1 MEGENSNM
9 SEMPLVP
16 GPKEARFPHLRHAG
30 PTATSGPYQ
39 HRQHRARHDYFR
51 WAVTAPGIGD
61 RLNHDDH
68 ENRSRS
74 SACARCASHA
84 LPHHHS
90 PINSPPSSSTP
101 VLAEPDE
108 RTTAD
113 HGRSNGEPSIT
124 IFKGCSAN
132 HRK

>member
-1 MEGENSNM
+1 MKERERVRYMAMKNREGRAIERMRVKVRERENSNM

-51 WAVTAPGIGD
+51 WTATAPGIGD

-68 ENRSRS
+68 EYRSRS
-74 SACARCASHA
+74 SVCAMR
-84 LPHHHS
+84 
-90 PINSPPSSSTP
+90 
-101 VLAEPDE
+101 
-108 RTTAD
+108 
-113 HGRSNGEPSIT
+113 
-124 IFKGCSAN
+124 
-132 HRK
+132 